1 MFNKWRGKEV
11 IKRWNDGVRLEDKKH
26 SLLKARSKAH
36 NHEKSEVQVIDTL
49 PKANIELGH
58 PILEYGAEARS
69 LVVDSMWQYQT

>member
-49 PKANIELGH
+49 PKANIE
-58 PILEYGAEARS
+58 
-69 LVVDSMWQYQT
+69 